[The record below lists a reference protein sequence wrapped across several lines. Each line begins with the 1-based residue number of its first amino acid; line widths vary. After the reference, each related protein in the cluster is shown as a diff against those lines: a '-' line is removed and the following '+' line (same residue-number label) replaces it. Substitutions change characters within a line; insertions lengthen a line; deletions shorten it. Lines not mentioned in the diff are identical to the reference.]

1 MFKRLLKHQ
10 LKSTWKEF
18 NIAYGVIIGLALLL
32 ILSIKVKNEA
42 LITISVILFS
52 CSALALL
59 GLMIYF
65 VIKLFY
71 STTYGKQGY
80 LTFTL
85 PISTHALI
93 ISKIISALLYVF
105 GFFISFFISA
115 LLFDVFLDTL
125 FIEDYLPAL
134 GELFNIIYSNPGAF
148 IIGGI
153 YSIISSLASLIAL
166 QFIFALANTITSSK
180 KKVWIII
187 LLLWAV
193 SSVISIV
200 SAFDPLGLQLCVD
213 YNTGKII
220 LASIYNVVI
229 TPAIPFL
236 SIWDLLIAI
245 CELVALYFATTS
257 AI

>member
-1 MFKRLLKHQ
+1 M
-10 LKSTWKEF
+10 
-18 NIAYGVIIGLALLL
+18 
-32 ILSIKVKNEA
+32 
-42 LITISVILFS
+42 
-52 CSALALL
+52 
-59 GLMIYF
+59 
-65 VIKLFY
+65 
-71 STTYGKQGY
+71 
-80 LTFTL
+80 
-85 PISTHALI
+85 
-93 ISKIISALLYVF
+93 
-105 GFFISFFISA
+105 
-115 LLFDVFLDTL
+115 LFDVFLDTL

-245 CELVALYFATTS
+245 CELVGLYFATVYL
-257 AI
+257 IDRKIEIQ